1 MLPLCTLAESIA
13 EGIAFTDGKRFDVA
27 GKIDT
32 KARSGR
38 PGGAGSEAA
47 LKVETSLKIKS
58 KKDAAMQA
66 CLQRG
71 EQCIV

>member
-1 MLPLCTLAESIA
+1 
-13 EGIAFTDGKRFDVA
+13 
-27 GKIDT
+27 
-32 KARSGR
+32 
-38 PGGAGSEAA
+38 